1 MKKKVKE
8 LDKVQDDFDAKQK
21 GRPSDQPASQES
33 DVIPGDQLPS
43 LWPPDVGEHVVV
55 NFEDGWSVGEVVTS
69 AANDSV
75 DVSFMKLK
83 KFTTADPEQ
92 HECRF
97 CIWPAKK
104 EVIATKRDHILPVRP
119 NLVLAKPPS
128 TRRMLVFSVNNLE
141 IIEKFSD

>member
-1 MKKKVKE
+1 M
-8 LDKVQDDFDAKQK
+8 
-21 GRPSDQPASQES
+21 
-33 DVIPGDQLPS
+33 
-43 LWPPDVGEHVVV
+43 

-97 CIWPAKK
+97 WIWPAKK

-128 TRRMLVFSVNNLE
+128 TRSNFISTVSKTFFCGLGSWPISISILDFA
-141 IIEKFSD
+141 

>member
-1 MKKKVKE
+1 M
-8 LDKVQDDFDAKQK
+8 
-21 GRPSDQPASQES
+21 
-33 DVIPGDQLPS
+33 IPGDQLPS
-43 LWPPDVGEHVVV
+43 LWSPDVGEHVVV

-83 KFTTADPEQ
+83 KVTNADPEE
-92 HECRF
+92 HERLF
-97 CIWPAKK
+97 WIWPAKK